1 MQNIIK
7 SMLEELDAMLSGH
20 FIPYYKVSLG
30 LAAIVSLVFSIV
42 LSHGAVFEG
51 KIAVIDLDGSHY
63 STELISKVNTSP
75 YIEVTE
81 VIRSPVNPITLVSH
95 DRNLGVLYIP
105 KGLEKSLKKGDQ
117 TVRLGYFA
125 DDTNDAQNAK
135 VLQSLNEYIPELGA
149 ELSVGK
155 VAALGLGKEGI
166 EATLSPMQLKTRYM
180 FNPASSSTISTIIY
194 FVYFFSSLTYG
205 LTSLMIIGRL
215 KVTGMWEQTIERGLL
230 PLLAKTIPYALFFT
244 TALTLITAILVIF
257 GQLRFDGNYFAFVPS
272 IFMTGLAFG
281 WLGLLLSWKTNN
293 PGEGA
298 GRMIFLVPPG
308 FIMGGSTMAVG
319 IMPIWTY
326 YVSHAFPLVWLF
338 KFFRDFAMRGR
349 SLIDMLATYGA
360 FIIYL
365 TIIAFVVMIFVER
378 AKKRLMHHNLLV
390 ILVSSVLSI
399 IKKTIQY
406 LARKK

>member
-1 MQNIIK
+1 MMQNIIK

-215 KVTGMWEQTIERGLL
+215 KVTGMWEQTIERGFL
-230 PLLAKTIPYALFFT
+230 PLLAKSIPYALFFT

-298 GRMIFLVPPG
+298 GKMIFLVPPG

-365 TIIAFVVMIFVER
+365 TIIAFIVMIFVER
-378 AKKRLMHHNLLV
+378 TKKAAKN
-390 ILVSSVLSI
+390 
-399 IKKTIQY
+399 
-406 LARKK
+406 

>member
-1 MQNIIK
+1 MMQNIIK

-298 GRMIFLVPPG
+298 GKMIFLVPPG

-378 AKKRLMHHNLLV
+378 AKKTEKN
-390 ILVSSVLSI
+390 
-399 IKKTIQY
+399 
-406 LARKK
+406 

>member
-1 MQNIIK
+1 MMQNIIK

-20 FIPYYKVSLG
+20 FIPYYKVAIG
-30 LAAIVSLVFSIV
+30 LAAIISLIFSIV
-42 LSHGAVFEG
+42 LSHGTVFEG
-51 KIAVIDLDGSHY
+51 KIAVIDLDGSNY
-63 STELISKVNTSP
+63 STELISKINTSP
-75 YIEVTE
+75 YIEVSE
-81 VIRSPVNPITLVSH
+81 VIKAPVNPIALVSH

-105 KGLEKSLKKGDQ
+105 KGLEKSLKKGDK
-117 TVRLGYFA
+117 TVRLGYFV

-155 VAALGLGKEGI
+155 VAALGLSKEGI

-215 KVTGMWEQTIERGLL
+215 KVTGMWNTVLERGFVA
-230 PLLAKTIPYALFFT
+230 LLARTIPYALFYT
-244 TALTLITAILVIF
+244 TGLTLITAVLVLF
-257 GQLRFDGNYFAFVPS
+257 GQLRFDGNYFVFVPS
-272 IFMTGLAFG
+272 MFMTGIAFG
-281 WLGLLLSWKTNN
+281 WLGFLLSWKTNN

-298 GRMIFLVPPG
+298 SKMIFLVPPG

-326 YVSHAFPLVWLF
+326 YISHAFPLVWLF
-338 KFFRDFAMRGR
+338 RFFRDIAMRGR
-349 SLIDMLATYGA
+349 SLVDMLATYGT

-365 TIIAFVVMIFVER
+365 TVIAFVVMIVFER
-378 AKKRLMHHNLLV
+378 TKKPATQPQLNQN
-390 ILVSSVLSI
+390 
-399 IKKTIQY
+399 TINNQ
-406 LARKK
+406 LKN

>member
-1 MQNIIK
+1 MMQNIIK

-20 FIPYYKVSLG
+20 FIPYYKVCLG
-30 LAAIVSLVFSIV
+30 LAAIVSLIFSMV
-42 LSHGAVFEG
+42 LSHGSVFEG
-51 KIAVIDLDGSHY
+51 KIAVIDLDSSNY

-75 YIEVTE
+75 FIEISE
-81 VIRSPVNPITLVSH
+81 VIHSPINPITLVSH
-95 DRNLGVLYIP
+95 DSNLGVLYIP
-105 KGLEKSLKKGDQ
+105 KGLEKSLKKGDK
-117 TVRLGYFA
+117 TVKLGYFV

-135 VLQSLNEYIPELGA
+135 VMQSLNEIIPELGV

-155 VAALGLGKEGI
+155 VAALGQGREAT

-215 KVTGMWEQTIERGLL
+215 KSTGMWNTVVERGFL
-230 PLLAKTIPYALFFT
+230 PLLARTVPYALFYT

-272 IFMTGLAFG
+272 VFMTGLAFG
-281 WLGLLLSWKTNN
+281 WLGFLLSWNTNH

-298 GRMIFLVPPG
+298 SRMIFLVPPG

-319 IMPIWTY
+319 IMPIWAY
-326 YVSHAFPLVWLF
+326 YASHAFPLVWLF
-338 KFFRDFAMRGR
+338 RFFRDCAMRGR
-349 SLIDMLATYGA
+349 SFIDMLSTYGI

-365 TIIAFVVMIFVER
+365 TVIAFVVMMFVER
-378 AKKRLMHHNLLV
+378 V
-390 ILVSSVLSI
+390 
-399 IKKTIQY
+399 KKT
-406 LARKK
+406 AKN

>member
-1 MQNIIK
+1 MMQNIIK

-378 AKKRLMHHNLLV
+378 AKKTEKN
-390 ILVSSVLSI
+390 
-399 IKKTIQY
+399 
-406 LARKK
+406 

>member
-7 SMLEELDAMLSGH
+7 SIFEELDAMLSGH
-20 FIPYYKVSLG
+20 FIPYYKVSIG
-30 LAAIVSLVFSIV
+30 LATIVALIFSLV

-51 KIAVIDLDGSHY
+51 KIAVIDLDGSKY
-63 STELISKVNTSP
+63 STELISKINTSP
-75 YIEVTE
+75 YIEVSE
-81 VIRSPVNPITLVSH
+81 VLRAPVNPIPLVSH

-135 VLQSLNEYIPELGA
+135 VLQNLNEYIPELGA
-149 ELSVGK
+149 EISVNQ
-155 VAALGLGKEGI
+155 VAALGLGKDST
-166 EATLSPMQLKTRYM
+166 EAVLSPMQLKTRYM

-215 KVTGMWEQTIERGLL
+215 KVTGMWNIALERGPLA
-230 PLLAKTIPYALFFT
+230 LLARTIPYALFYT
-244 TALTLITAILVIF
+244 TALTLITAVLVIF
-257 GQLRFDGNYFAFVPS
+257 GQLRFDGNYFAYLPS
-272 IFMTGLAFG
+272 VFMTGLAFG
-281 WLGLLLSWKTNN
+281 WLGLLLSWNTNN

-298 GRMIFLVPPG
+298 SRMIFLVPPG

-338 KFFRDFAMRGR
+338 RFFRDFAMRGR

-360 FIIYL
+360 FLIYL
-365 TIIAFVVMIFVER
+365 TIIAFIVMIFVTKM
-378 AKKRLMHHNLLV
+378 KKSAN
-390 ILVSSVLSI
+390 S
-399 IKKTIQY
+399 
-406 LARKK
+406 

>member
-1 MQNIIK
+1 MMQNIIK

-20 FIPYYKVSLG
+20 FIPYYKVAIG
-30 LAAIVSLVFSIV
+30 LAAIISLIFSIV

-51 KIAVIDLDGSHY
+51 KIAVIDLDGSNY
-63 STELISKVNTSP
+63 STELISKINTSP
-75 YIEVTE
+75 YIEVSE
-81 VIRSPVNPITLVSH
+81 VIKAPVNPIALVSH

-105 KGLEKSLKKGDQ
+105 KGLEKSLKKGDK
-117 TVRLGYFA
+117 TVRLGYFV

-155 VAALGLGKEGI
+155 VAALGLSKEGI

-215 KVTGMWEQTIERGLL
+215 KVTGMWNTVLERGFVA
-230 PLLAKTIPYALFFT
+230 LLARTIPYALFYT
-244 TALTLITAILVIF
+244 TGLTLITAVLVLF
-257 GQLRFDGNYFAFVPS
+257 GQLRFDGNYFVFVPS
-272 IFMTGLAFG
+272 MFMTGIAFG
-281 WLGLLLSWKTNN
+281 WLGFLLSWKTNN

-298 GRMIFLVPPG
+298 SKMIFLVPPG

-326 YVSHAFPLVWLF
+326 YISHAFPLVWLF
-338 KFFRDFAMRGR
+338 RFFRDIAMRGR
-349 SLIDMLATYGA
+349 SLVDMLATYGT

-365 TIIAFVVMIFVER
+365 TVIAFVVMIVFER
-378 AKKRLMHHNLLV
+378 T
-390 ILVSSVLSI
+390 
-399 IKKTIQY
+399 KKTATQPQLNQNTINN
-406 LARKK
+406 

>member
-1 MQNIIK
+1 MMQNIIK

-30 LAAIVSLVFSIV
+30 LAAIVSLVFSMV

-51 KIAVIDLDGSHY
+51 KIAVIDLDGSNY

-105 KGLEKSLKKGDQ
+105 KGLEKSLKKGEQ

-155 VAALGLGKEGI
+155 IAALGLGKEGI
-166 EATLSPMQLKTRYM
+166 EATLSPMQLKTRYL

-215 KVTGMWEQTIERGLL
+215 KVTGMWQMAIERGFL
-230 PLLAKTIPYALFFT
+230 PLLARTIPYALFYT

-257 GQLRFDGNYFAFVPS
+257 GQLRFEGNYFAFVPS
-272 IFMTGLAFG
+272 VFMTGLAFG
-281 WLGLLLSWKTNN
+281 WLAFLLSWTTKN

-326 YVSHAFPLVWLF
+326 YISHAFPLVWLF
-338 KFFRDFAMRGR
+338 RFFRDFAMRGR

-360 FIIYL
+360 YIIYL
-365 TIIAFVVMIFVER
+365 TVIAFVVMMFVER
-378 AKKRLMHHNLLV
+378 V
-390 ILVSSVLSI
+390 
-399 IKKTIQY
+399 KKT
-406 LARKK
+406 ANAS

>member
-1 MQNIIK
+1 MMQNIIK

-51 KIAVIDLDGSHY
+51 KIAVIDLDGSNY

-105 KGLEKSLKKGDQ
+105 KGLEKSLKKGEQ

-155 VAALGLGKEGI
+155 IAALGLGKEGI
-166 EATLSPMQLKTRYM
+166 EATLSPMQLKTRYL

-215 KVTGMWEQTIERGLL
+215 KVTGMWQMAIERGFLS
-230 PLLAKTIPYALFFT
+230 LLARTIPYALFYT

-257 GQLRFDGNYFAFVPS
+257 GQLRFEGNYFAFVPS
-272 IFMTGLAFG
+272 VFMTGLAFG
-281 WLGLLLSWKTNN
+281 WLAFLLSWTTKN

-326 YVSHAFPLVWLF
+326 YISHAFPLVWLF
-338 KFFRDFAMRGR
+338 RFFRDFAMRGR

-360 FIIYL
+360 YIIYL
-365 TIIAFVVMIFVER
+365 TVIAFVVMMFVER
-378 AKKRLMHHNLLV
+378 V
-390 ILVSSVLSI
+390 
-399 IKKTIQY
+399 KKT
-406 LARKK
+406 ANAS

>member
-7 SMLEELDAMLSGH
+7 SIQEELDAMLSGH
-20 FIPYYKVSLG
+20 FIPYYKVAIG
-30 LAAIVSLVFSIV
+30 LAAIVALIFSIV
-42 LSHGAVFEG
+42 LSHGSVFEG
-51 KIAVIDLDGSHY
+51 KIAVIDLDGSNY
-63 STELISKVNTSP
+63 STELISKINTSS
-75 YIEVTE
+75 YIEVSE

-117 TVRLGYFA
+117 TVRLGYFS
-125 DDTNDAQNAK
+125 DDTNEAQNAK
-135 VLQSLNEYIPELGA
+135 VLQNLNEYIPELGA

-155 VAALGLGKEGI
+155 VSSLGFGREGT
-166 EATLSPMQLKTRYM
+166 EATLSPMQLKSRNL

-215 KVTGMWEQTIERGLL
+215 KITGMWNTVLERGFVA
-230 PLLAKTIPYALFFT
+230 LLARTIPYALFYT
-244 TALTLITAILVIF
+244 TGLTLITAVLVLF
-257 GQLRFDGNYFAFVPS
+257 GQLRFDGNYFVFVPS

-281 WLGLLLSWKTNN
+281 WLGFLLSWKTNN

-298 GRMIFLVPPG
+298 SKMIFLVPPG

-319 IMPIWTY
+319 IMPIWAY

-338 KFFRDFAMRGR
+338 RFFRDIAMRGR
-349 SLIDMLATYGA
+349 SPIDMMSTYGM

-365 TIIAFVVMIFVER
+365 TVIAFVVMIVFNQV
-378 AKKRLMHHNLLV
+378 KKPAAQPELN
-390 ILVSSVLSI
+390 
-399 IKKTIQY
+399 
-406 LARKK
+406 

>member
-1 MQNIIK
+1 MQNMIK
-7 SMLEELDAMLSGH
+7 SMLEELNAMLSGH
-20 FIPYYKVSLG
+20 FIPYYKVAIG
-30 LAAIVSLVFSIV
+30 LAAIVALIFSLV

-51 KIAVIDLDGSHY
+51 KIAVIDLDGSKY

-75 YIEVTE
+75 YIQVAE

-135 VLQSLNEYIPELGA
+135 VLQSLNEYIPESGA
-149 ELSVGK
+149 ELSVSR
-155 VAALGLGKEGI
+155 VSALGLGREGT
-166 EATLSPMQLKTRYM
+166 EAALSPMQIKTRYM

-215 KVTGMWEQTIERGLL
+215 KVTGMWQTVLERGFM
-230 PLLAKTIPYALFFT
+230 PLLARTIPYALFYT
-244 TALTLITAILVIF
+244 TGLTLITAILVIF

-281 WLGLLLSWKTNN
+281 WLGLLLSWNTNN

-298 GRMIFLVPPG
+298 SRMIFLVPPG

-319 IMPIWTY
+319 IMPIWAY
-326 YVSHAFPLVWLF
+326 YISHAFPLVWLF
-338 KFFRDFAMRGR
+338 RFFRDFAMRGR
-349 SLIDMLATYGA
+349 SLIDMLATYGM

-365 TIIAFVVMIFVER
+365 TIIAFVVM
-378 AKKRLMHHNLLV
+378 MV
-390 ILVSSVLSI
+390 INHVR
-399 IKKTIQY
+399 KKTGIENVSQIKDY
-406 LARKK
+406 

>member
-7 SMLEELDAMLSGH
+7 SIFEELDAMLSGH
-20 FIPYYKVSLG
+20 FIPYYKVSIG
-30 LAAIVSLVFSIV
+30 LATIIALIFSLV

-51 KIAVIDLDGSHY
+51 KIAVIDLDGSKY
-63 STELISKVNTSP
+63 STELISKINTSP
-75 YIEVTE
+75 YIEVSE
-81 VIRSPVNPITLVSH
+81 VLRAPVNPIPLVSH

-135 VLQSLNEYIPELGA
+135 VLQSLNEYIPELGV
-149 ELSVGK
+149 EISINQ
-155 VAALGLGKEGI
+155 VAALGLGKDST
-166 EATLSPMQLKTRYM
+166 EAVLSPMQLKTRYM
-180 FNPASSSTISTIIY
+180 FNPASASTISTIIY

-215 KVTGMWEQTIERGLL
+215 KVTGMWNIALERGPLA
-230 PLLAKTIPYALFFT
+230 LLARTIPYALFYT
-244 TALTLITAILVIF
+244 TALTLITAVLVIF
-257 GQLRFDGNYFAFVPS
+257 GQLRFDGNYFAYLPS
-272 IFMTGLAFG
+272 VFMTGLAFG
-281 WLGLLLSWKTNN
+281 WLGLLLSWNTNN

-298 GRMIFLVPPG
+298 SRMIFLVPPG

-338 KFFRDFAMRGR
+338 RFFRDFAMRGR

-365 TIIAFVVMIFVER
+365 TIIAFVVMMFVNKM
-378 AKKRLMHHNLLV
+378 KKSANL
-390 ILVSSVLSI
+390 
-399 IKKTIQY
+399 
-406 LARKK
+406 

>member
-20 FIPYYKVSLG
+20 FIPYYKVAIG
-30 LAAIVSLVFSIV
+30 LAAIISLIFSIV

-51 KIAVIDLDGSHY
+51 KIAVIDLDGSNY
-63 STELISKVNTSP
+63 STELISKINTSP
-75 YIEVTE
+75 YIEVSE
-81 VIRSPVNPITLVSH
+81 VIKAPVNPIALVSH

-105 KGLEKSLKKGDQ
+105 KGLEKSLKKGDK
-117 TVRLGYFA
+117 TVRLGYFV

-155 VAALGLGKEGI
+155 VAALGLSKEGI

-215 KVTGMWEQTIERGLL
+215 KVTGMWNTVLERGFVA
-230 PLLAKTIPYALFFT
+230 LLARTIPYALFYT
-244 TALTLITAILVIF
+244 TGLTLITAVLVLF
-257 GQLRFDGNYFAFVPS
+257 GQLRFDGNYFVFVPS
-272 IFMTGLAFG
+272 MFMTGIAFG
-281 WLGLLLSWKTNN
+281 WLGFLLSWKTNN

-298 GRMIFLVPPG
+298 SKMIFLVPPG

-326 YVSHAFPLVWLF
+326 YISHAFPLVWLF
-338 KFFRDFAMRGR
+338 RFFRDIAMRGR
-349 SLIDMLATYGA
+349 SLVDMLATYGT

-365 TIIAFVVMIFVER
+365 TVIAFVVMIVFER
-378 AKKRLMHHNLLV
+378 TKKPATQPQLNQN
-390 ILVSSVLSI
+390 
-399 IKKTIQY
+399 TINN
-406 LARKK
+406 

>member
-1 MQNIIK
+1 MMQNIIK

-281 WLGLLLSWKTNN
+281 WLGFLLSWNTNN

-378 AKKRLMHHNLLV
+378 AKKTEKN
-390 ILVSSVLSI
+390 
-399 IKKTIQY
+399 
-406 LARKK
+406 

>member
-1 MQNIIK
+1 MMQNIIK

-20 FIPYYKVSLG
+20 FIPYYKVAIG
-30 LAAIVSLVFSIV
+30 LAAIISLIFSIV

-51 KIAVIDLDGSHY
+51 KIAVIDLDGSNY
-63 STELISKVNTSP
+63 STELISKINTSP
-75 YIEVTE
+75 YIEVSE
-81 VIRSPVNPITLVSH
+81 VIKAPVNPIALVSH

-105 KGLEKSLKKGDQ
+105 KGLEKSLKKGDK
-117 TVRLGYFA
+117 TVRLGYFV

-155 VAALGLGKEGI
+155 VAALGLSKEGI

-215 KVTGMWEQTIERGLL
+215 KVTGMWNTVLERGFVA
-230 PLLAKTIPYALFFT
+230 LLARTIPYALFYT
-244 TALTLITAILVIF
+244 TGLTLITAVLVLF
-257 GQLRFDGNYFAFVPS
+257 GQLRFDGNYFVFVPS
-272 IFMTGLAFG
+272 MFMTGIAFG
-281 WLGLLLSWKTNN
+281 WLGFLLSWKTNN

-298 GRMIFLVPPG
+298 SKMIFLVPPG

-326 YVSHAFPLVWLF
+326 YISHAFPLVWLF
-338 KFFRDFAMRGR
+338 RFFRDIAMRGR
-349 SLIDMLATYGA
+349 SLVDMLATYGT

-365 TIIAFVVMIFVER
+365 TVIAFVVMIVFER
-378 AKKRLMHHNLLV
+378 TKKPATQPQLNQN
-390 ILVSSVLSI
+390 I
-399 IKKTIQY
+399 INNQLKN
-406 LARKK
+406 

>member
-378 AKKRLMHHNLLV
+378 AKKTEKN
-390 ILVSSVLSI
+390 
-399 IKKTIQY
+399 
-406 LARKK
+406 

>member
-1 MQNIIK
+1 MMQNIIK

-230 PLLAKTIPYALFFT
+230 PLLVKTIPYALFFT

-378 AKKRLMHHNLLV
+378 AKKAANA
-390 ILVSSVLSI
+390 S
-399 IKKTIQY
+399 
-406 LARKK
+406 

>member
-20 FIPYYKVSLG
+20 FIPYYKVAIG
-30 LAAIVSLVFSIV
+30 LAAIISLIFSIV

-51 KIAVIDLDGSHY
+51 KIAVIDLDGSNY
-63 STELISKVNTSP
+63 STELISKINTSP
-75 YIEVTE
+75 YIEVSE
-81 VIRSPVNPITLVSH
+81 VIKAPVNPIALVSH

-105 KGLEKSLKKGDQ
+105 KGLEKSLKKGDK
-117 TVRLGYFA
+117 TVRLGYFV

-155 VAALGLGKEGI
+155 VAALGLSKEGI

-215 KVTGMWEQTIERGLL
+215 KVTGMWNTVLERGFVA
-230 PLLAKTIPYALFFT
+230 LLARTIPYALFYT
-244 TALTLITAILVIF
+244 TGLTLITAVLVLF
-257 GQLRFDGNYFAFVPS
+257 GQLRFDGNYFVFVPS
-272 IFMTGLAFG
+272 MFMTGIAFG
-281 WLGLLLSWKTNN
+281 WLGFLLSWKTNN

-298 GRMIFLVPPG
+298 SKMIFLVPPG

-326 YVSHAFPLVWLF
+326 YISHAFPLVWLF
-338 KFFRDFAMRGR
+338 RFFRDIAMRGR
-349 SLIDMLATYGA
+349 SLVDMLATYGT

-365 TIIAFVVMIFVER
+365 TVIAFVVMIVFER
-378 AKKRLMHHNLLV
+378 T
-390 ILVSSVLSI
+390 
-399 IKKTIQY
+399 KKTATQPQLNQNTINN
-406 LARKK
+406 

>member
-7 SMLEELDAMLSGH
+7 SILEELDAMLSGH

-30 LAAIVSLVFSIV
+30 LAAIIALIFSLV

-51 KIAVIDLDGSHY
+51 KIAVIDLDASNY
-63 STELISKVNTSP
+63 STELISKINTSP
-75 YIEVTE
+75 YIEVSE
-81 VIRSPVNPITLVSH
+81 VIRSPVNPIPLVSH

-149 ELSVGK
+149 ELSVNQ
-155 VAALGLGKEGI
+155 VAALGLGRDGT
-166 EATLSPMQLKTRYM
+166 EAVLSPMQLKTRYM
-180 FNPASSSTISTIIY
+180 FNPASASTISTIIY

-215 KVTGMWEQTIERGLL
+215 KVTGMWNIALERGPLA
-230 PLLAKTIPYALFFT
+230 LLARTIPYALFYT
-244 TALTLITAILVIF
+244 TALTLITALLVNF
-257 GQLRFDGNYFAFVPS
+257 GQLRFDGNYFAYLPS
-272 IFMTGLAFG
+272 VFMTGLAFG
-281 WLGLLLSWKTNN
+281 WLGLLLSWTTNN

-298 GRMIFLVPPG
+298 SRMIFLIPPG

-319 IMPIWTY
+319 IMPLWTY
-326 YVSHAFPLVWLF
+326 YLSHAFPLVWLF
-338 KFFRDFAMRGR
+338 RFFRDFAMRGR

-360 FIIYL
+360 YIIYL
-365 TIIAFVVMIFVER
+365 SIIAFVVVMFVNR
-378 AKKRLMHHNLLV
+378 VTKSAV
-390 ILVSSVLSI
+390 AS
-399 IKKTIQY
+399 
-406 LARKK
+406 

>member
-155 VAALGLGKEGI
+155 VAALGLGKEGL

-215 KVTGMWEQTIERGLL
+215 KVTGMWEQTIERGFL

-378 AKKRLMHHNLLV
+378 AKKTEKN
-390 ILVSSVLSI
+390 
-399 IKKTIQY
+399 
-406 LARKK
+406 

>member
-1 MQNIIK
+1 MMRQNIIK

-20 FIPYYKVSLG
+20 FIPYYKVCLG
-30 LAAIVSLVFSIV
+30 LAAIVSLIFSIV
-42 LSHGAVFEG
+42 LSHGSVFEG
-51 KIAVIDLDGSHY
+51 KIAVIDLDGSNY

-75 YIEVTE
+75 FIEITE
-81 VIRSPVNPITLVSH
+81 VIRSPINPITLVSH

-117 TVRLGYFA
+117 TVKLGYFA
-125 DDTNDAQNAK
+125 DDSNDAQNAK
-135 VLQSLNEYIPELGA
+135 VMQSLNEIIPESGA

-155 VAALGLGKEGI
+155 VAALGLGREAT
-166 EATLSPMQLKTRYM
+166 EATLSPMQLKTRTM

-215 KVTGMWEQTIERGLL
+215 KTMGMWNTVIERGFL
-230 PLLAKTIPYALFFT
+230 PLLARTVPYALFYT

-257 GQLRFDGNYFAFVPS
+257 GQLRFDGNYFTFVPS

-281 WLGLLLSWKTNN
+281 WLGLLLSWKTNH

-298 GRMIFLVPPG
+298 SKMIFLVPPG

-319 IMPIWTY
+319 VMPIWAF

-338 KFFRDFAMRGR
+338 RFFRDIGIRGR
-349 SLIDMLATYGA
+349 SFVDMLSTYGI

-365 TIIAFVVMIFVER
+365 TVIAFAVMMFV
-378 AKKRLMHHNLLV
+378 KRSKN
-390 ILVSSVLSI
+390 S
-399 IKKTIQY
+399 QPE
-406 LARKK
+406 